1 MIRSMSTRTLRT
13 TAELEAALDH
23 LRAAPTGEGTLTLVV
38 RRPET
43 EARELLDEG
52 LLDPDAG
59 LVGDNWLSRATS
71 RAIEEGRHH
80 EAMLTLMSTRM
91 VGLLAD
97 DDDERALAGD
107 QLYVDLDLSVDHL
120 PVGTR
125 LAVGDDALMEITA
138 KPHRGCKKF
147 LARFGAD
154 ALAFVNSDEGSR
166 LRLRGV
172 YARVLVGGVIRPGD
186 VVRRLG

>member
-1 MIRSMSTRTLRT
+1 VTTRTLRT

-23 LRAAPTGEGTLTLVV
+23 LRAAPTGTGELTLVV
-38 RRPET
+38 RRPERL
-43 EARELLDEG
+43 ERELLDDGE
-52 LLDPDAG
+52 LDPEAG
-59 LVGDNWLSRATS
+59 LVGDNWRARATS
-71 RAIEEGRHH
+71 RAVQEGRHY
-80 EAMLTLMSTRM
+80 EAMLTLMSSRM
-91 VGLLAD
+91 VALLAD
-97 DDDERALAGD
+97 DDAERALAGD

-120 PVGTR
+120 PVGSR
-125 LAVGDDALMEITA
+125 LALGETALLEITA

-172 YARVLVGGVIRPGD
+172 YARVVVGGVVRPGD

>member
-1 MIRSMSTRTLRT
+1 MSTRTLRT

-23 LRAAPTGEGTLTLVV
+23 LRNAPTDEGPLTLVV
-38 RRPET
+38 RRPESLS
-43 EARELLDEG
+43 RELLDEG
-52 LLDPDAG
+52 VLDTEAG
-59 LVGDNWLSRATS
+59 LVGDNWRSRVTS
-71 RAIEEGRHH
+71 RAVEAGRHD
-80 EAMLTLMSTRM
+80 EAMLTLMSARM

-125 LAVGDDALMEITA
+125 LSVGDDALLEITA

-147 LARFGAD
+147 LARFGPD
-154 ALAFVNSDEGSR
+154 VLAFVNSDEGLR

-172 YARVLVGGVIRPGD
+172 YARVVEGGVVRPGD
-186 VVRRLG
+186 VVRRLGQV

>member
-1 MIRSMSTRTLRT
+1 MTTRTMRT

-23 LRAAPTGEGTLTLVV
+23 LRAAPTGAGELTLVV
-38 RRPET
+38 RRPERL
-43 EARELLDEG
+43 ERELLVEG
-52 LLDPDAG
+52 ELDPEAG
-59 LVGDNWLSRATS
+59 LVGDNWRSRATS
-71 RAIEEGRHH
+71 RAVEEGRHH
-80 EAMLTLMSTRM
+80 EAMLTLMSSRM
-91 VGLLAD
+91 VALLAD
-97 DDDERALAGD
+97 EDEERALAGD

-120 PVGTR
+120 PVGAR
-125 LAVGDDALMEITA
+125 LALGDTALLEITA

-172 YARVLVGGVIRPGD
+172 YARVLRGGVIHPGD